1 MMTLQEISPAE
12 LVAAIEAN
20 MAEFWRCFGR
30 LPGAVM
36 HDEPDLLWFATGV
49 PDGSLNGVIH
59 SQFADGEAASRIDET
74 VEYFGRRRLP
84 MQWWVGP
91 SSRPADL
98 GERLEARGLASRP
111 WSPPGMAVDLEGLP
125 EPGGAGRLGRCAGS
139 TTRATVKS
147 WLDASGAQ
155 TEALATAGIDPDGP
169 MRHYVGLLDGEPVG
183 ASSLMLAAGVASLQL
198 VATVP
203 EARRRGVGTTMSLAP
218 MVDARELGCRIGI
231 LASSPLGFGVYSRI
245 GFREYFRWR
254 CTRRGDG
261 QV

>member
-1 MMTLQEISPAE
+1 MRRVQDLSPAE
-12 LVAAIEAN
+12 LIATIEAN
-20 MAEFWRCFGR
+20 MAEFWKCFGR
-30 LPGAVM
+30 LPEAEL

-59 SQFADGEAASRIDET
+59 SHFADDEADSRIDET
-74 VEYFGRRRLP
+74 VGYFERRRLP

-91 SSRPADL
+91 SSGPADL
-98 GERLEARGLASRP
+98 GERLEARGLAPRP
-111 WSPPGMAVDLEGLP
+111 WSPPGMAVDLGGLESLEAP
-125 EPGGAGRLGRCAGS
+125 AGLEVRRVDDE
-139 TTRATVKS
+139 ATVKS
-147 WLDASGAQ
+147 WLAATGAQ
-155 TEALATAGIDPDGP
+155 TEALATTGIEPEGP

-218 MVDARELGCRIGI
+218 MVDARRLGYRIGI

-245 GFREYFRWR
+245 GFREYFRW
-254 CTRRGDG
+254 T
-261 QV
+261 VYESV

>member
-59 SQFADGEAASRIDET
+59 SQFTDDDAASRIDET
-74 VEYFGRRRLP
+74 LEYFGRRRLP

-111 WSPPGMAVDLEGLP
+111 WSPPGMAVDLGALSPPGAPAGL
-125 EPGGAGRLGRCAGS
+125 EVHRV
-139 TTRATVKS
+139 TDEATVKS
-147 WLDASGAQ
+147 WLAASGAQ
-155 TEALATAGIDPDGP
+155 TEALATAGIEPEGP
-169 MRHYVGLLDGEPVG
+169 MRHYVGLLEGEPVG

-203 EARRRGVGTTMSLAP
+203 EARRRGVGTAMSLAP
-218 MVDARELGCRIGI
+218 MVDARALGYRIGI

-245 GFREYFRWR
+245 GFREYFRWAVYEA
-254 CTRRGDG
+254 G
-261 QV
+261 

>member
-74 VEYFGRRRLP
+74 VEYFERRRLP

-91 SSRPADL
+91 SSRPAGL
-98 GERLEARGLASRP
+98 GELLEARGLASRP
-111 WSPPGMAVDLEGLP
+111 WRPPGMAVDLGALSRLETPAGLTVHRVRD
-125 EPGGAGRLGRCAGS
+125 E
-139 TTRATVKS
+139 ATVKS
-147 WLDASGAQ
+147 WLAASGAQ
-155 TEALATAGIDPDGP
+155 TEALATSRDRAGRADAPLRRAAGGGAGGRFIAYAGG
-169 MRHYVGLLDGEPVG
+169 RRGEPAACGDG
-183 ASSLMLAAGVASLQL
+183 AGGAPAGRWDRRCRWRRWWTRGHW
-198 VATVP
+198 ATGSGSW
-203 EARRRGVGTTMSLAP
+203 RRRPWVSGCTTG
-218 MVDARELGCRIGI
+218 LGSG
-231 LASSPLGFGVYSRI
+231 STSGG
-245 GFREYFRWR
+245 R
-254 CTRRGDG
+254 CTRP
-261 QV
+261 V

>member
-59 SQFADGEAASRIDET
+59 SQFTDDDAASRIDET
-74 VEYFGRRRLP
+74 LEYFGRRRLP

-98 GERLEARGLASRP
+98 GELLEARGLASRP
-111 WSPPGMAVDLEGLP
+111 WRPPGMAVDLEGLASLAAP
-125 EPGGAGRLGRCAGS
+125 AGLEVRRVADE
-139 TTRATVKS
+139 ATVKS

-155 TEALATAGIDPDGP
+155 TEALATAGIEPEGP
-169 MRHYVGLLDGEPVG
+169 MRHYVGLLEGEPVG

-218 MVDARELGCRIGI
+218 MVDARELGYGIGI

-254 CTRRGDG
+254 VYEAG
-261 QV
+261 

>member
-36 HDEPDLLWFATGV
+36 HDEPDLVWFATGV
-49 PDGSLNGVIH
+49 PDGSLNGVVH
-59 SQFADGEAASRIDET
+59 SQFTDDDAASRIDET
-74 VEYFGRRRLP
+74 LEYFGRRRLP

-98 GERLEARGLASRP
+98 GELLEARGLASRP
-111 WSPPGMAVDLEGLP
+111 WRPPGMAVDLGALSRLETPAGLTVHRVTD
-125 EPGGAGRLGRCAGS
+125 E
-139 TTRATVKS
+139 ATVKS
-147 WLDASGAQ
+147 WLAASGALRLLEG
-155 TEALATAGIDPDGP
+155 EAA
-169 MRHYVGLLDGEPVG
+169 G

-203 EARRRGVGTTMSLAP
+203 EARRRGVGSTMSLAP

-245 GFREYFRWR
+245 GFREYFRW
-254 CTRRGDG
+254 TVYEGA
-261 QV
+261 

>member
-1 MMTLQEISPAE
+1 MRRVQDLSTAE
-12 LVAAIEAN
+12 VVGAIEAN
-20 MAEFWRCFGR
+20 MAEFWKCFGR
-30 LPGAVM
+30 LPGAEL

-59 SQFADGEAASRIDET
+59 SQFADEEADSRIDET
-74 VEYFGRRRLP
+74 VGYFEGRRLP

-98 GERLEARGLASRP
+98 GERLEARGLTARP
-111 WSPPGMAVDLEGLP
+111 WGPPGMAVDLDGLP
-125 EPGGAGRLGRCAGS
+125 SLAAPAGLTVHRV
-139 TTRATVKS
+139 TDEATVKS
-147 WLDASGAQ
+147 WLAATGAQ
-155 TEALATAGIDPDGP
+155 TEALASAGIEPEGP

-203 EARRRGVGTTMSLAP
+203 EARRRGVGTAMSLAP
-218 MVDARELGCRIGI
+218 MVDARHLGYGIGI

-245 GFREYFRWR
+245 GFREYFRW
-254 CTRRGDG
+254 TVYEAG
-261 QV
+261 

>member
-12 LVAAIEAN
+12 LVGAIEAN
-20 MAEFWRCFGR
+20 MAEFWKCFGR
-30 LPGAVM
+30 LPGAEM

-59 SQFADGEAASRIDET
+59 SQFTNDDAASRIDET
-74 VEYFGRRRLP
+74 LEYFGRRRLP

-98 GERLEARGLASRP
+98 GELLEARGLASRP
-111 WSPPGMAVDLEGLP
+111 WRPPGMAVDLDVLPDLPAPPGL
-125 EPGGAGRLGRCAGS
+125 EVRRVDDE
-139 TTRATVKS
+139 ATVKS

-155 TEALATAGIDPDGP
+155 TEALATAGIEPEGP
-169 MRHYVGLLDGEPVG
+169 MRHYVGLLEGEPAG

-203 EARRRGVGTTMSLAP
+203 EARRRGVGTAMSLAP
-218 MVDARELGCRIGI
+218 MLDARELGYRIGI

-254 CTRRGDG
+254 VYEAG
-261 QV
+261 

>member
-74 VEYFGRRRLP
+74 VGYFERRRLP

-98 GERLEARGLASRP
+98 GELLEARGLASRP
-111 WSPPGMAVDLEGLP
+111 WRPPGMAVDLGRAVAPGDAGRPDGAPGHGRGDDEELAGRIWGAN
-125 EPGGAGRLGRCAGS
+125 GGAGRSRDRAGRA
-139 TTRATVKS
+139 
-147 WLDASGAQ
+147 DAP
-155 TEALATAGIDPDGP
+155 L
-169 MRHYVGLLDGEPVG
+169 RR
-183 ASSLMLAAGVASLQL
+183 AAGRGAGW
-198 VATVP
+198 
-203 EARRRGVGTTMSLAP
+203 ARRRSCWRPAWRACSLWRRCRRRAGGV
-218 MVDARELGCRIGI
+218 LGRRC
-231 LASSPLGFGVYSRI
+231 
-245 GFREYFRWR
+245 RWR
-254 CTRRGDG
+254 RWWTRGHWATGSGSWRRRPWVSGCTAGLVFGSTSGGWSTRA
-261 QV
+261 